1 MLHALARISHFMS
14 FEQKKKV
21 MNAFISSQFN
31 YCPLIWMCHSR
42 SCNARINKIHE
53 RALRIVYSD
62 NISSYEQ
69 LLENSGSIKIHHK
82 NLQALAIEIYK
93 TLHNPSNSL
102 MSDLFWIK
110 TSKYNLRSTGT
121 FVSKSAKTVHFG
133 TETISYLA
141 PKIWELI
148 PEDIKNCKT
157 LNSFKQQIQ
166 IWIPSECP
174 CRLCKTYVE
183 NLGFI

>member
-1 MLHALARISHFMS
+1 MH
-14 FEQKKKV
+14 
-21 MNAFISSQFN
+21 ISSQFN

-93 TLHNPSNSL
+93 ALHNPSNSL
-102 MSDLFWIK
+102 MSDLFRIK

-121 FVSKSAKTVHFG
+121 LVSKSAKTVHFS

-166 IWIPSECP
+166 IWILSVCP